1 MKKLMHLYLNTTYP
15 KAYVYKCKFG
25 CLIYNMDETTYCRLK
40 DNSNFHINRVPTMNK
55 LMDLF
60 CCNENVA
67 QYVYGNWFESLP
79 TYVMG
84 KNTTNEDVLVPLET
98 EYNLTA
104 I

>member
-1 MKKLMHLYLNTTYP
+1 MRLYLKTTYP
-15 KAYVYKCKFG
+15 KAYVYKSKFG
-25 CLIYNMDETTYCRLK
+25 CLIYNMDENTYCRLN
-40 DNSNFHINRVPTMNK
+40 DNTKFQIMRNPTMNK
-55 LMDLF
+55 LINLF

-79 TYVMG
+79 KYVMG

-98 EYNLTA
+98 EYNLTT

>member
-1 MKKLMHLYLNTTYP
+1 MEKLMHLYLKTTYP

-25 CLIYNMDETTYCRLK
+25 SIIYNMDEPNCFRLK
-40 DNSNFHINRVPTMNK
+40 DNTTFQIMRKPTMDK

-79 TYVMG
+79 KYVMG
-84 KNTTNEDVLVPLET
+84 KNSTNKDVLLPYQT
-98 EYNLTA
+98 ECNTTC
-104 I
+104 

>member
-1 MKKLMHLYLNTTYP
+1 
-15 KAYVYKCKFG
+15 
-25 CLIYNMDETTYCRLK
+25 MDETTYCRLK
-40 DNSNFHINRVPTMNK
+40 DNTNFHINRKPTMDK

-84 KNTTNEDVLVPLET
+84 TNATNEDVLVPLET
-98 EYNLTA
+98 EYNLTS